1 MPTISRFYGIVIY
14 MNSQDHPPPYFHAR
28 YAEDKASI
36 SIRDGSLI
44 VGLLP
49 ARALR
54 LVEEWRRLHQEN

>member
-14 MNSQDHPPPYFHAR
+14 MNSQDYPPPHFHAR